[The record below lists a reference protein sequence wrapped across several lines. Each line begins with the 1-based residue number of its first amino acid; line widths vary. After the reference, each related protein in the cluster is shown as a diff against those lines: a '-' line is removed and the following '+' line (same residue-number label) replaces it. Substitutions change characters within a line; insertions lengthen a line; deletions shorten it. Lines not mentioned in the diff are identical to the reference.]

1 MSQEALLS
9 VQMTDI
15 SIVST
20 LRSNHLLLRDTEIIS
35 WKVCT
40 NNNCFHS
47 QVAMHQKRKNE
58 WVQQKKWGFLIP
70 LNKWIKTV
78 QALSMVGCFY
88 IMHTEI
94 YTVKYKAKN
103 VKIIALPIRDTN
115 DSTSLCKSKYIHGTQ

>member
-40 NNNCFHS
+40 NNFHS
-47 QVAMHQKRKNE
+47 QVVMHQKKKKRMSECSKRSE
-58 WVQQKKWGFLIP
+58 VFKCHSMSEQKLFKHFP
-70 LNKWIKTV
+70 
-78 QALSMVGCFY
+78 
-88 IMHTEI
+88 I
-94 YTVKYKAKN
+94 YTAKYKAKN
-103 VKIIALPIRDTN
+103 V
-115 DSTSLCKSKYIHGTQ
+115 